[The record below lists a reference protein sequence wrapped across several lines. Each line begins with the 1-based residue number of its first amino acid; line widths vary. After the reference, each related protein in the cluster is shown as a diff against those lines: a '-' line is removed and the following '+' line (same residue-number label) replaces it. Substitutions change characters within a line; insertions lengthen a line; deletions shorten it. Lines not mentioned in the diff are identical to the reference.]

1 MNMKEL
7 KFGLEVEMLAERLK
21 IAKAVQ
27 SVVGGRIT
35 HEGGAYD
42 CYSVTDLR
50 GRKWKV
56 VRDASLINVP
66 MSHQAELVSPI
77 LVYDDIPQFQEVV
90 RAARKAGGR
99 VDATCSV
106 HCHISAEHFDG
117 KKVANLAKIFYKNED
132 LIIHAFGVSRA
143 RLQRYTQPLSESF
156 IRELERRKPKTRDEL
171 NPIIYGHRNDHPTHY
186 APERYR
192 TVNLHS
198 IFWLNTIEFRFMEGC
213 LHSGK
218 IRAGLVFCLAIAAKA
233 LNAKC
238 ASSTKRAYNSSSA
251 KYDFRVF
258 MVSGLGLIGDEFKN
272 VRKHLLANM
281 PGDAAWKNGRP
292 QRAEA
297 EACN

>member
-7 KFGLEVEMLAERLK
+7 KFGLEVEMLCDRII

-27 SVVGGRIT
+27 SVVGGNIA
-35 HEGGAYD
+35 HEGGGYD

-56 VRDASLINVP
+56 VRDASLSNVP

-77 LVYDDIPQFQEVV
+77 LIYDDIPQFQEII
-90 RAARKAGGR
+90 RAARKAGAR

-106 HCHISAEHFDG
+106 HCHVSAEHFDG
-117 KKVANLAKIFYKNED
+117 RQVTNLAKIFYKHED

-143 RLQRYTQPLSESF
+143 RLQHYTQPLSESF
-156 IRELERRKPKTRDEL
+156 IRELERRKPKTKDDL
-171 NPIIYGHRNDHPTHY
+171 NPIIYGRRNLHPEHY

-198 IFWLNTIEFRFMEGC
+198 IFWHGTIEFRFMEGC
-213 LHSGK
+213 LHGGK

-238 ASSTKRAYNSSSA
+238 ASSAKRQA
-251 KYDFRVF
+251 R
-258 MVSGLGLIGDEFKN
+258 L
-272 VRKHLLANM
+272 
-281 PGDAAWKNGRP
+281 
-292 QRAEA
+292 
-297 EACN
+297 

>member
-1 MNMKEL
+1 MNMKDL
-7 KFGLEVEMLAERLK
+7 RFGLELETLCDRTKA
-21 IAKAVQ
+21 AKAVQ
-27 SVVGGRIT
+27 SVVGGTIT
-35 HEGGAYD
+35 HEGGSYD

-56 VRDASLINVP
+56 VRDSSLINVP
-66 MSHQAELVSPI
+66 SSQQAEVVSPI
-77 LVYDDIPQFQEVV
+77 LTYDDIPQFQEVV
-90 RAARKAGGR
+90 RAVRAARAR
-99 VDATCSV
+99 VDGTCSV
-106 HCHISAEHFDG
+106 HCHVSAEHFDG
-117 KKVANLAKIFYKNED
+117 RQVANLAKIFYKNED
-132 LIIHAFGVSRA
+132 LIIHAFGVSRT
-143 RLQRYTQPLSESF
+143 RLQRYTQPISEDF
-156 IRELERRKPKTRDEL
+156 IRELERKKPKTKDDL

-186 APERYR
+186 SPERYK

-198 IFWLNTIEFRFMEGC
+198 LFWHNTIEFRFMEGS

-233 LNAKC
+233 LNSKA
-238 ASSTKRAYNSSSA
+238 ASSKKRAYNEASA

-272 VRKHLLANM
+272 VRKHLLAKM

-297 EACN
+297 